1 MSFLKKLFGSKEND
15 NKELSSPLLND
26 QQLGFT
32 GLEFAC
38 YLSWVEDTTK
48 KTIMGKELER
58 RIEMFL
64 LAEKKRGDIKDFNLS
79 DVRAINLLALGA
91 SLKDVD
97 KLRKTIDDARWP
109 KMEKYMG
116 LKKK

>member
-1 MSFLKKLFGSKEND
+1 MSFFKKLFGSKENNNQKLPD
-15 NKELSSPLLND
+15 PLLSDN
-26 QQLGFT
+26 QLHLT

-58 RIEMFL
+58 RIKMFL
-64 LAEKKRGDIKDFNLS
+64 IAEKKKGDIKDFNDS
-79 DVRAINLLALGA
+79 DVKSINLLALSA